1 MDIVL
6 TVVLAVVG
14 WFAGAAVW
22 VVAHAQAAKRSPF
35 SGPACDACA
44 APLGPRAWLP
54 LFGFGLARRCGACG
68 LAQSALRPLFELAV
82 AAFFAVLALRQ
93 GPSVDLLAAVLFALP
108 LLVILLV
115 DWWTKL
121 IYTNVIGAGLLLG
134 FGFAL
139 IEGYRALIN
148 SLLSATGA
156 VLVFG
161 LLFVVAALVYRNIRV
176 VPFGLGDVYL
186 AAMIGA
192 MVRYPAVVSAL
203 FLGIFLAGIIL
214 MLLLATKRVSRRSAV
229 PYGPFL
235 CAGALIS
242 LMMI

>member
-1 MDIVL
+1 MDIGLV
-6 TVVLAVVG
+6 VVLAIVG

-22 VVAHAQAAKRSPF
+22 VVAHAQAAKRPPF
-35 SGPACDACA
+35 GGPACDACG
-44 APLGPRAWLP
+44 APLGRLAWLP
-54 LFGFGLARRCGACG
+54 LFGFGMARRCPACG
-68 LAQSALRPLFELAV
+68 LSQSALRPLFEVAV
-82 AAFFAVLALRQ
+82 AAFFALLAARQ
-93 GPSVDLLAAVLFALP
+93 GWSLDLLAAVLFSLP

-134 FGFAL
+134 FGFSL
-139 IEGYRALIN
+139 IDGYRALIN

-161 LLFVVAALVYRNIRV
+161 LLFVLAAVVYRNVRV

-203 FLGIFLAGIIL
+203 FLGIFLAGFIL
-214 MLLLATKRVSRRSAV
+214 ILLLATKRVSRRSAV

-235 CAGALIS
+235 CAGALIT
-242 LMMI
+242 LLTI

>member
-1 MDIVL
+1 VDFVL
-6 TVVLAVVG
+6 VLILAVVG

-22 VVAHAQAAKRSPF
+22 VVAHAQAAKRPPF
-35 SGPACDACA
+35 RGPACDACG
-44 APLGPRAWLP
+44 APLGRLAWLP
-54 LFGFGLARRCGACG
+54 LFGFGTARRCAACG
-68 LAQSALRPLFELAV
+68 VTQSPLRPLFELAV
-82 AAFFAVLALRQ
+82 AAFFALLAARQ
-93 GPSVDLLAAVLFALP
+93 GWDLDLLAAVLFALP

-121 IYTNVIGAGLLLG
+121 IYTNMIGAGLLLG

-139 IEGYRALIN
+139 IDGYRALIN

-156 VLVFG
+156 VVVFG
-161 LLFVVAALVYRNIRV
+161 LLFVLAAVIYRNVRV

-192 MVRYPAVVSAL
+192 MVRYPLVVSAL

-214 MLLLATKRVSRRSAV
+214 MLLLATKRVDRRSAV

-235 CAGALIS
+235 CAGGLFALLAI
-242 LMMI
+242 